1 MASSVRVC
9 VYCQSICCRWLR
21 RYVCACTVS
30 LSAVDGFVGMCVR
43 VLVSLSAVDGFV
55 GMCVRVLSVCLL

>member
-9 VYCQSICCRWLR
+9 MYCPSVCCRWLR

-30 LSAVDGFVGMCVR
+30 VSAVDGFVGTCDD
-43 VLVSLSAVDGFV
+43 VLSLSALDGFV
-55 GMCVRVLSVCLL
+55 GTCVHLLSVRLL

>member
-9 VYCQSICCRWLR
+9 VCTVSLSAVDGFR

-30 LSAVDGFVGMCVR
+30 LSAVDGFVGTCV
-43 VLVSLSAVDGFV
+43 
-55 GMCVRVLSVCLL
+55 CVCVLSVCLL